1 MRASYS
7 SANLTK
13 SILVYKY
20 TFIYKECFFM
30 TTTVRINE
38 DVKQQLKIH
47 SAKVGIKQIDLL
59 NKYVIEGIKKD
70 RASEKQTMSL
80 EEVEKLLIHDKPTGN
95 NLDKID
101 GLIKFDKPTNSVQ
114 LKRNNYYGF

>member
-1 MRASYS
+1 MAS
-7 SANLTK
+7 
-13 SILVYKY
+13 
-20 TFIYKECFFM
+20 
-30 TTTVRINE
+30 TVRINE

-47 SAKVGIKQIDLL
+47 SAKVGIKQVDLL

-80 EEVEKLLIHDKPTGN
+80 EEVEKLLTHDKPTGN